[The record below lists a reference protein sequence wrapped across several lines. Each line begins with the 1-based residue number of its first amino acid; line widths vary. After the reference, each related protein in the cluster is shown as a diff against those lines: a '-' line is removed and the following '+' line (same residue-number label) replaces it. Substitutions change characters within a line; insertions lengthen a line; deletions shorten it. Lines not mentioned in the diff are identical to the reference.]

1 MNLAL
6 KKSIP
11 RCPLKLPKSN
21 ICPLCDA
28 KTSLPNW
35 SRHLKRYH
43 PEYTPSEA
51 DLPLLHLEHF
61 LVQQIQHNDMF
72 GADEQSS
79 SKNIDN
85 DHNNSK
91 NQEEMPEMR
100 HEVKK
105 KHTKIGEIGGT
116 KRQQKKKAIMKKEI
130 SPGDEQQPSEGT
142 ISNHNGRV
150 HRDWE

>member
-1 MNLAL
+1 
-6 KKSIP
+6 
-11 RCPLKLPKSN
+11 
-21 ICPLCDA
+21 
-28 KTSLPNW
+28 
-35 SRHLKRYH
+35 
-43 PEYTPSEA
+43 
-51 DLPLLHLEHF
+51 
-61 LVQQIQHNDMF
+61 MF

-85 DHNNSK
+85 NHNNSK
-91 NQEEMPEMR
+91 NQEEMR

-142 ISNHNGRV
+142 ISNHNGMV
-150 HRDWE
+150 VIIQTFYEMIKFCQNYSHLYHIPLPYLL